1 MDAISK
7 TLDSV
12 VSLVGQAF
20 HRTSY
25 YRRHLISESL
35 SSDNKIAKTML
46 NDCEFA
52 LADNRSKDLFG
63 NKFEEEICR
72 SSKTK
77 TKSTDVFKGIASSNR
92 LICGNPLPSLNGRE
106 RGNRGFAFSFK
117 VLNLTRGKKFVS
129 STSQNLAVLQGLP
142 QFHPLVRSLFPE
154 DLQCRYRLAG
164 RLKYFLKNF
173 EKPSS
178 DQAVLNMISGYKIP
192 FSEAPCQSKYPR
204 QVLTSW
210 EQSLL
215 VDIEIQTLLE
225 KVAIKMVNS
234 NQENI

>member
-1 MDAISK
+1 MLWGQSVTQLWLSAANQWHKLLAAEVPVDKATWKAEFDIMDAISK

-77 TKSTDVFKGIASSNR
+77 TKLTDVFKGIASSNR

-129 STSQNLAVLQGLP
+129 STSQKLGSSSRPSPVSP
-142 QFHPLVRSLFPE
+142 ISEVFVPRRSSVPVPT
-154 DLQCRYRLAG
+154 G
-164 RLKYFLKNF
+164 RKV
-173 EKPSS
+173 E
-178 DQAVLNMISGYKIP
+178 V
-192 FSEAPCQSKYPR
+192 FSEKFRETVQ
-204 QVLTSW
+204 
-210 EQSLL
+210 
-215 VDIEIQTLLE
+215 
-225 KVAIKMVNS
+225 
-234 NQENI
+234 